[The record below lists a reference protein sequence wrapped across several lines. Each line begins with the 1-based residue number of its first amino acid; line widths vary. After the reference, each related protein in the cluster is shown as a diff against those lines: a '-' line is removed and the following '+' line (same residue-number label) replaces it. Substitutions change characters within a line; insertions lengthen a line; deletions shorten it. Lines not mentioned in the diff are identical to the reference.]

1 MTLKDKVKAL
11 CEERG
16 ITVYK
21 LEKALGLANGS
32 VKHWDTSMPSGDK
45 ILALSRYFNVKPEY
59 FLIEEN
65 EPEYYIDPK
74 VSEMMQEIKD
84 NPNFRLLFD
93 ASKKLKEDDI
103 KFILEMI
110 ERMK

>member
-1 MTLKDKVKAL
+1 MTLKEKVKAL

-16 ITVYK
+16 ISVYK
-21 LEKALGLANGS
+21 LEKALGLATGS

-65 EPEYYIDPK
+65 EPVYYIDPK

-84 NPNFRLLFD
+84 NPNFRVLFD
-93 ASKKLKEDDI
+93 ASKNLKEDDV